1 MISKL
6 QDLKTITIK
15 DVNAA
20 LLRDDPAELKL
31 LSITIALSDLDIH
44 FVQSICTGLTSY
56 HNSKVRGNALVSLGH
71 LARRY
76 RMLDEQSIK
85 PIVESALLDADEFI
99 RESAKSAAD
108 EIHQFLHWNI
118 QGYVY
123 G

>member
-6 QDLKTITIK
+6 QDFKTITIQ

-20 LLRDDPAELKL
+20 LLRNDSAELV
-31 LSITIALSDLDIH
+31 SITIVLSDLDIY
-44 FVQSICTGLTSY
+44 FVQSICIGLTSY
-56 HNSKVRGNALVSLGH
+56 QDSKVRGNALVSLGH

-85 PIVESALLDADEFI
+85 PIVESALLDSDEYI
-99 RESAKSAAD
+99 RVSAKSAAD
-108 EIHQFLHWNI
+108 EINQFLHWNI
-118 QGYVY
+118 QGHVY